1 MKSLKVD
8 LWSAAIEGNLQHY
21 STQGKIHE
29 PRITPA
35 EERIYPSI
43 YAPAAIR
50 FRHAASIYRL
60 QYSNKLIFSWKKCSQ
75 MSSPQ
80 TAHSHRWFCSE
91 GGTEFENAIGVKS
104 KVKHGWCFPCYL
116 FIDGLPLPVI
126 MDNFN
131 TDIFGGS
138 QGDVMNYYIWFQP
151 PVSLPL
157 AAGMNMWSWCFYWGL
172 LPIFKQRL
180 IYPNLFLTFVFGK
193 CKTARKALWI
203 GHIAISSESFVQFGY
218 FESALLFF
226 FDSPSLYSYSLYI
239 HVYIFGFVH
248 LRDAKDQLIN

>member
-226 FDSPSLYSYSLYI
+226 FWFPFI
-239 HVYIFGFVH
+239 I
-248 LRDAKDQLIN
+248 